1 MRKRSW
7 SVDSM
12 GGDVRIELLAFAS
25 GDGAANREWQ
35 HEIDVLLLRAAEP
48 RVRRALE
55 EVYDELHRGGP
66 TAPRQGHWARGSSF
80 ERSLRE
86 DLRFAAFSGAL
97 KVERLDR
104 VRIVPPPVESAD
116 DVLGPQS
123 TSEPTL
129 TWIAVALV
137 DQDGAPVP
145 NVRYSI
151 KCSDGS
157 VSEGSLDGKGKARVD
172 GIPAGSCTVSFPD
185 IDASEYQAA

>member
-1 MRKRSW
+1 
-7 SVDSM
+7 M
-12 GGDVRIELLAFAS
+12 GGDVRIELLTFAS
-25 GDGAANREWQ
+25 GDGEAIRAWQREV
-35 HEIDVLLLRAAEP
+35 DVLLSRVSEP
-48 RVRRALE
+48 RVRRVLE
-55 EVYDELHRGGP
+55 EVYDELHGVGP
-66 TAPRQGHWARGSSF
+66 MAPRQGNRARGSSF
-80 ERSLRE
+80 DGSVRDE
-86 DLRFAAFSGAL
+86 LRFAAYSGGL
-97 KVERLDR
+97 KVERIER
-104 VRIVPPPVESAD
+104 VRVVPPPVESPE

-123 TSEPTL
+123 TTEPTL

-157 VSEGSLDGKGKARVD
+157 ISEGSLDGKGKARVD